1 MRPGRIMS
9 YSRDRVMQYSPRYRA
24 CDPSKIPGKDN
35 MRAWAFS
42 ACTGAAFRSS
52 LRGGYLVRT
61 GQRPGMHR
69 DHLDRATLS
78 VQIGSRTGET
88 LTEVVCLA
96 SERGLDVV
104 DEGLCDRFDVCWCTS
119 ENKLEEG

>member
-78 VQIGSRTGET
+78 VQIGSLNWRDTHRGCMPGER
-88 LTEVVCLA
+88 A
-96 SERGLDVV
+96 RFGRG
-104 DEGLCDRFDVCWCTS
+104 
-119 ENKLEEG
+119 